1 MSMLENEKYKGDAL
15 LQKSYTV
22 DFLTKKRTQNKGEI
36 QMFYVEDDHDAIISK
51 RIWDCVQLE
60 IKRRIKYLEE
70 HGTNSYSDRPDY
82 NAMAAALMQVP
93 NKTLA

>member
-22 DFLTKKRTQNKGEI
+22 DFFTKKRAPSKGEI

-51 RIWDCVQLE
+51 QIWECVQLE
-60 IKRRIKYLEE
+60 IKHRK
-70 HGTNSYSDRPDY
+70 N
-82 NAMAAALMQVP
+82 
-93 NKTLA
+93 TLRSMEQILIPIEQKAIHLYPR